1 MLFLSAHQP
10 ATLKGYK
17 MLFNFKTESYVEPA
31 FAGVIED
38 ATFTTHGAAI
48 CIDEESLEILD
59 RWESGYNKTYVTIR
73 TYSGEEIS
81 NVLLYLS
88 PNQVR
93 FFAKSL
99 IYF

>member
-38 ATFTTHGAAI
+38 ATFTTHGVAF
-48 CIDEESLEILD
+48 CLDEESLEILD
-59 RWESGYNKTYVTIR
+59 RWESGYNKTYVTVR

-93 FFAKSL
+93 FFL
-99 IYF
+99 PNI